1 MICDLYF
8 VFFCAAFQCIT
19 KHSSACR
26 DGAGRFFF
34 FIIFLFFGVNTRTAK
49 TSQCTGTKL
58 GTQIIMVLKPHVQH
72 HINIVVMPSSKGVK
86 RNRGRQFRL
95 YFVDLRTLRTQD
107 LSTIVRHNNR

>member
-1 MICDLYF
+1 VLPFSVSLSTVVLVGMAR
-8 VFFCAAFQCIT
+8 VV
-19 KHSSACR
+19 SS
-26 DGAGRFFF
+26 FLSS
-34 FIIFLFFGVNTRTAK
+34 FLFFGVNTRTAK

-72 HINIVVMPSSKGVK
+72 HINIVVMPPSKGVK